1 MKTSHE
7 RGEQKRF
14 LQLFINPFKAAQG
27 QRVLSPADFKGE
39 ARALKFREEP
49 IFEAAVACEAV
60 IFYQA
65 VTAGGGKNFCHH
77 PAAGVE
83 YLKVAIQ
90 KCAAILFCLE
100 CQ

>member
-65 VTAGGGKNFCHH
+65 VTAGGGQKFLPSSCR
-77 PAAGVE
+77 AAAYGSP
-83 YLKVAIQ
+83 YSQ
-90 KCAAILFCLE
+90 KISSPWL
-100 CQ
+100 

>member
-65 VTAGGGKNFCHH
+65 VTAGGGAKIFAIILPRC
-77 PAAGVE
+77 GVCSP
-83 YLKVAIQ
+83 YSQ
-90 KCAAILFCLE
+90 KISSPWL
-100 CQ
+100 

>member
-65 VTAGGGKNFCHH
+65 VTAGGGKILPSSCR
-77 PAAGVE
+77 AAAYVRHTPKSISSPW
-83 YLKVAIQ
+83 L
-90 KCAAILFCLE
+90 
-100 CQ
+100 

>member
-49 IFEAAVACEAV
+49 IFEAAVACERH
-60 IFYQA
+60 FYQA
-65 VTAGGGKNFCHH
+65 VTAGAAKFLPIIL
-77 PAAGVE
+77 PA
-83 YLKVAIQ
+83 LRRMF
-90 KCAAILFCLE
+90 AILPKDFFPWL
-100 CQ
+100 